1 MNKDDTTKLVIG
13 IYKLLEEQN
22 PHMLDAYVA
31 TMSVAATIAARHGI
45 TKEEFMRDCKDCFA
59 DGETV
64 SKTGV
69 TIN

>member
-1 MNKDDTTKLVIG
+1 MNKNDTTKLVIG

-31 TMSVAATIAARHGI
+31 TMSVAATIAARYGI
-45 TKEEFMRDCKDCFA
+45 TSEEFIRDCTDCFA

-64 SKTGV
+64 SKKGITF
-69 TIN
+69 N